1 MISFNKQLSLSL
13 RIDYVIY
20 VYIYLFKINQKYKH
34 AMRKIVL
41 FTILRFFFF
50 LNNAERSRRDG
61 FFEIYKWKVKKS
73 KQVNGTRVYNCV

>member
-1 MISFNKQLSLSL
+1 M
-13 RIDYVIY
+13 
-20 VYIYLFKINQKYKH
+20 YIYLFKINQKYKH

-41 FTILRFFFF
+41 FTILRFFFFF